1 MVKRHHKASDGKYHI
16 GGKKYELLIGSRAQV
31 WHRTAYKTEGG
42 LRKENLFMNKNGR
55 IVSLRKH
62 KSAKREK
69 RLVKAGYGTR
79 KGHFGAVLTAKA
91 KGRGRRSRRT
101 RRKC

>member
-1 MVKRHHKASDGKYHI
+1 
-16 GGKKYELLIGSRAQV
+16 
-31 WHRTAYKTEGG
+31 
-42 LRKENLFMNKNGR
+42 LRKNNLLMNKNGR

-79 KGHFGAVLTAKA
+79 KGHFGAVKTSKA
-91 KGRGRRSRRT
+91 KGRRSRRRRT